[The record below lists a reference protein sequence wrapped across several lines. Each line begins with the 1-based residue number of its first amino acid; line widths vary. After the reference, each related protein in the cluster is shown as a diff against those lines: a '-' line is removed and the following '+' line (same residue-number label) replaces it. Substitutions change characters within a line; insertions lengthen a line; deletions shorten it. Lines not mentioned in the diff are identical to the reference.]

1 MTRNRYS
8 PEKSDKKFV
17 NCGVKNRQNT
27 HLDFVI
33 DSLTN
38 SIVNT
43 FTGDSFE
50 TDITRLTKADL
61 KTITKRNGWLFNWTK
76 ELKENDRE
84 VHKLSIVNNPTVIQG
99 LISFTVRDDNV
110 FMHLVESAPFNIG
123 QNKIYEGVPGN
134 LVAFACKTSFRNN
147 LQGYVSFFSKTRLI
161 DHYIKSLGAYHF
173 GGHLMVIMTESAQ
186 LLVDKY
192 FKE

>member
-1 MTRNRYS
+1 MKKQ
-8 PEKSDKKFV
+8 EKIL
-17 NCGVKNRQNT
+17 
-27 HLDFVI
+27 LDFEI

-43 FTGDSFE
+43 FTGDNFP
-50 TDITRLTKADL
+50 TDITRLTKADIKIVTK
-61 KTITKRNGWLFNWTK
+61 KTGWLFNWTQ
-76 ELKENDRE
+76 ELKKNDRD
-84 VHKLSIVNNPTVIQG
+84 VYKLTIVNNPMVIQG
-99 LISFTVRDDNV
+99 LISFTVKEDNV

-123 QNKIYEGVPGN
+123 RNKIYEGVAGN
-134 LVAFACKTSFRNN
+134 LVAFACKTSFLSN

-161 DHYIKSLGAYHF
+161 DHYIKSLGAFHF

-186 LLVDKY
+186 KLVDKY

>member
-1 MTRNRYS
+1 V
-8 PEKSDKKFV
+8 KK
-17 NCGVKNRQNT
+17 RQKI
-27 HLDFVI
+27 HLDFEI

-61 KTITKRNGWLFNWTK
+61 KTVIKRKGWSFNWTQ
-76 ELKENDRE
+76 ELRQNDRE
-84 VHKLSIVNNPTVIQG
+84 VYKLTIVNNPTVIQG
-99 LISFTVRDDNV
+99 LISFTVRADNA

-123 QNKIYEGVPGN
+123 QNKIYEGVTGN
-134 LVAFACKTSFRNN
+134 LVAFACKTSFLNN

-161 DHYIKSLGAYHF
+161 DHYIKSLVAYHF

-186 LLVDKY
+186 TLVDKY

>member
-1 MTRNRYS
+1 M
-8 PEKSDKKFV
+8 KK
-17 NCGVKNRQNT
+17 RQKT
-27 HLDFVI
+27 HLDFEI

-61 KTITKRNGWLFNWTK
+61 KTVTKKKRWSFNWTQ
-76 ELKENDRE
+76 ELREYDRE
-84 VHKLSIVNNPTVIQG
+84 VYKLTIVNNPAVVRG
-99 LISFTVRDDNV
+99 LISFTVRADNV

-123 QNKIYEGVPGN
+123 QNKIYEGVLGN

-147 LQGYVSFFSKTRLI
+147 LQGYVSFFFKTILI
-161 DHYIKSLGAYHF
+161 DHYIRSLGAYHF
-173 GGHLMVIMTESAQ
+173 GGHLKVIMTESAQ
-186 LLVDKY
+186 ILVDKY

>member
-1 MTRNRYS
+1 M
-8 PEKSDKKFV
+8 KK
-17 NCGVKNRQNT
+17 RQKI
-27 HLDFVI
+27 HLDFEI

-50 TDITRLTKADL
+50 TDITRLTRADL
-61 KTITKRNGWLFNWTK
+61 KIVAKKQGWLFNWTQ
-76 ELKENDRE
+76 ELRHNDRE
-84 VHKLSIVNNPTVIQG
+84 VYKLTIINNPTVIQG
-99 LISFTVRDDNV
+99 LVSFTVRVDNV

-134 LVAFACKTSFRNN
+134 LVAFACKASFKNG
-147 LQGYVSFFSKTRLI
+147 LQGFVSFFSKTKLI
-161 DHYIKSLGAYHF
+161 DHYVKTLGAYHF
-173 GGHLMVIMTESAQ
+173 GGHLMVISTDPAQ
-186 LLVDKY
+186 ILVDKY

>member
-1 MTRNRYS
+1 M
-8 PEKSDKKFV
+8 KK
-17 NCGVKNRQNT
+17 RQKT
-27 HLDFVI
+27 LLDFEI

-43 FTGDSFE
+43 FTLDSFQ

-61 KTITKRNGWLFNWTK
+61 KTVAKKKGWLFNWAQ
-76 ELKENDRE
+76 ELRKNNRE
-84 VHKLSIVNNPTVIQG
+84 VYKLTIVNNPTVIQG
-99 LISFTVRDDNV
+99 LISFTVRADNV

-123 QNKIYEGVPGN
+123 HNKIYEGVAGN
-134 LVAFACKTSFRNN
+134 LVAFACKASFENN
-147 LQGYVSFFSKTRLI
+147 HQGFVSFFSKTKLI

-173 GGHLMVIMTESAQ
+173 GGHLMVILTEPAQ
-186 LLVDKY
+186 ILVDKY

>member
-1 MTRNRYS
+1 M
-8 PEKSDKKFV
+8 KK
-17 NCGVKNRQNT
+17 RQNV
-27 HLDFVI
+27 LLNFEI
-33 DSLTN
+33 DTLTN

-43 FTGDSFE
+43 FTGDSFP

-61 KTITKRNGWLFNWTK
+61 KGVTKKMGWSFNWTK
-76 ELKENDRE
+76 ELKENDRD
-84 VHKLSIVNNPTVIQG
+84 VYKLTIVNNPNVIQG
-99 LISFTVRDDNV
+99 LISFTIREDNI

-123 QNKIYEGVPGN
+123 RNKVYEGVAGN
-134 LVAFACKTSFRNN
+134 LVAFACKTSFLNN

-186 LLVDKY
+186 VLVDKY

>member
-1 MTRNRYS
+1 M
-8 PEKSDKKFV
+8 
-17 NCGVKNRQNT
+17 KNRQKT
-27 HLDFVI
+27 HLDFEI

-61 KTITKRNGWLFNWTK
+61 KTVTKKKGWSFNWTQ
-76 ELKENDRE
+76 ELRENDRE
-84 VHKLSIVNNPTVIQG
+84 VYKLTIVNNSAVIQG
-99 LISFTVRDDNV
+99 LISFTVRADNV

-186 LLVDKY
+186 ILVDKY